1 MKEIIFV
8 TYSKLS
14 LKLNLES
21 CLFENTEL
29 CQACVMTVYTEHK
42 IEVDFQIKNKTLKYV
57 NPHLIKA
64 HTLHFD
70 QVLH

>member
-1 MKEIIFV
+1 
-8 TYSKLS
+8 
-14 LKLNLES
+14 
-21 CLFENTEL
+21 
-29 CQACVMTVYTEHK
+29 MTVYPEYK

-64 HTLHFD
+64 HKLIFF